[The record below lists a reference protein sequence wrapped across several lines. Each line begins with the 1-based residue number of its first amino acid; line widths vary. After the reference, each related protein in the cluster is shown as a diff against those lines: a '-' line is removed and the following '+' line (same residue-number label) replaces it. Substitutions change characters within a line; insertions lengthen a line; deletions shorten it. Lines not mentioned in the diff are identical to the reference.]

1 MKVTDRF
8 NAPMTGTLH
17 LRAYNRDGV
26 KVWES
31 IGKNLIVAAGY
42 SAAAE
47 ALAGVPGAKISH
59 VAIGTNGDEPDAG
72 DTAIKNAVL
81 IPIQRIDYPTPGT
94 VRFNFTIGYDT
105 APGLNIREFGLI
117 TEDGRLFS
125 RKVREVLEKSQYLTI
140 SGMWEIKM

>member
-1 MKVTDRF
+1 MKVIDKF
-8 NAPMTGTLH
+8 NTPITGTLH
-17 LRAYNRDGV
+17 LRAYNRAGV
-26 KVWES
+26 EVWNS
-31 IGKNLIVAAGY
+31 TGKNLIVATGY

-47 ALAGVPGAKISH
+47 ALAGIPGAKIAH
-59 VAIGTNGDEPDAG
+59 VAIGSNGDEPDET

-81 IPIQRIDYPTPGT
+81 VPIQRIDYPAPGT

>member
-1 MKVTDRF
+1 MKATDQF
-8 NAPMTGTLH
+8 NTPMRGTLR
-17 LRAYNRDGV
+17 LQAYNRDGV

-31 IGKNLIVAAGY
+31 TGKNLIVSSGY
-42 SAAAE
+42 TAAAE
-47 ALAGVPGAKISH
+47 ALAGIPGAKISH
-59 VAIGTNGDEPDAG
+59 VAIGTNGTAPEAG
-72 DTAIKNAVL
+72 DTEIKNAVL
-81 IPIQRIDYPTPGT
+81 VPIQRIDYPTPGT

-140 SGMWEIKM
+140 SGSWEIKM